1 MKPNPP
7 EWDRLVAAARRAPD
21 DRDTAAPFGFATR
34 VAALASSAERP
45 GSAYLFQ
52 KFSLRAMGLAGALA
66 VAAVAANFS
75 SVRHLFDAPTSVPT
89 QTADDPTS
97 ELVDLASS

>member
-7 EWDRLVAAARRAPD
+7 EWDRLVAAARRAPYD
-21 DRDTAAPFGFATR
+21 QDMSAPYGFAAR
-34 VAALASSAERP
+34 VAALSQSADRP
-45 GSAYLFQ
+45 GLAFVFQ
-52 KFSLRAMGLAGALA
+52 RVSLRAMGLAAALA
-66 VAAVAANFS
+66 VAAVAINFT
-75 SVRHLFDAPTSVPT
+75 SVRHLFDNQAAAPT